1 MYIVLWIA
9 LGKFSALI
17 QKLFYAVREEVTF
30 VIKTAGFG
38 LNRISSYFHISKIR
52 SLKILPFCN
61 CICSSFK

>member
-1 MYIVLWIA
+1 MYSVLWIA

-38 LNRISSYFHISKIR
+38 LNRIS
-52 SLKILPFCN
+52 
-61 CICSSFK
+61 